1 MVERA
6 YTVRSLRIHGGAPT
20 APPVHPPSSRTRSAT
35 RPHPSVS
42 ACSSSGRRALLAGAE
57 VEPRGQAAVGGER
70 RPEHRRRGRGEEKE
84 RGTGDLVGTRDPA
97 DGLAGLSCREELRGV
112 GRGGEVPLEQPGP

>member
-6 YTVRSLRIHGGAPT
+6 YTVRSLRIHGGAPP

-70 RPEHRRRGRGEEKE
+70 RPEDGRRGRGEEKE
-84 RGTGDLVGTRDPA
+84 RSTGDLVGAGDPA
-97 DGLAGLSCREELRGV
+97 DGLAGPPPGEGLP
-112 GRGGEVPLEQPGP
+112 RGGCGSQVPLG